1 MNSILFNGLQYSEN
15 GAGISRYTEELI
27 RQFINEDYSVD
38 ILMRNEFRSKYQMEK
53 IFFNDKN
60 ITSSMQRIIE
70 EQYKQAKKYKQYE
83 LVHFPDYASPV
94 FYNGL
99 KVVTIHDMA
108 MHTMRDKYTLAQNIT
123 KNILLMN
130 TIKHADRLICIS
142 EFTKKEILNYYPEV
156 EPKVR
161 VVYSGIAFPEY
172 RMSIIDEKNILEKL
186 NINKEYIL
194 YVGTVAPHKNI
205 EKLIMAY
212 KDLKSLGY
220 PHQLVIVGKK
230 GWLVNSIYEIVK
242 KENLQ
247 DDIVFTGFVAED
259 ELEVLYRRAT
269 CFISVSLYEG
279 FGFPPLEAMG
289 RGCPV
294 IVSEIEVFKEIC
306 QDNVLYCEPTQVI
319 DIVKKLEMMIKNDK
333 LRDELRNK
341 GLTHVNKFSWK
352 KTAQQT
358 MMIYK
363 ELLDNI

>member
-1 MNSILFNGLQYSEN
+1 MNSILFNGLQYSED
-15 GAGISRYTEELI
+15 GAGISKYTEELI

-38 ILMRNEFRSKYQMEK
+38 ILMRNEFREKYQMEK
-53 IFFNDKN
+53 ILFNDKN

-70 EQYKQAKKYKQYE
+70 EQYKQAKKYKQYK

-94 FYNGL
+94 FYQGR

-108 MHTMRDKYTLAQNIT
+108 MHTMRDKYTLTQNIT
-123 KNILLMN
+123 KNILLTN

-142 EFTKKEILNYYPEV
+142 EFTRRELLRYYPEV
-156 EPKVR
+156 ESRVR
-161 VVYSGIAFPEY
+161 VIHSGIAFPEY
-172 RMSIIDEKNILEKL
+172 RMNTIDEKNTLEKL
-186 NINKEYIL
+186 GVKKEYLL

-212 KDLKSLGY
+212 KHLKSLGY

-230 GWLVNSIYEIVK
+230 GWLVKSIYEIVE
-242 KENLQ
+242 KEKLQ
-247 DDIVFTGFVAED
+247 DDIIFTGFVMQS

-269 CFISVSLYEG
+269 CFVSVSLYEG

-294 IVSEIEVFKEIC
+294 LVSEIEAFKEIC
-306 QDNVLYCEPTQVI
+306 QDNALYCEPTQI
-319 DIVKKLEMMIKNDK
+319 ADIVKKIELMITNDK
-333 LRDELRNK
+333 LRNELRDK
-341 GLTHVNKFSWK
+341 GLAHVKKFSWE

-358 MMIYK
+358 MIVYK